1 MQNLDYCLECR
12 RLFLENEK
20 CEFCGSENIKPIK
33 KSTSVNAIGSKVKG
47 KILNCKDSIVN
58 VVVITESN
66 EKVVKDY
73 KVTELRK
80 VL

>member
-33 KSTSVNAIGSKVKG
+33 KSTSVNVIGSKVKG
-47 KILNCKDSIVN
+47 KILNCKEGIVN
-58 VVVITESN
+58 VVVVTEAK
-66 EKVVKDY
+66 ERVVKDY
-73 KVTELRK
+73 QVKELRK

>member
-12 RLFLENEK
+12 RLFLESEK

-33 KSTSVNAIGSKVKG
+33 KSTSVNVIGSKVKG
-47 KILNCKDSIVN
+47 KILNCKDGVVN
-58 VVVITESN
+58 VIVITESK
-66 EKVVKDY
+66 ERVVKNY
-73 KVTELRK
+73 SVRELKK

>member
-33 KSTSVNAIGSKVKG
+33 KSTSVNVIGSKVKG
-47 KILNCKDSIVN
+47 KVLNCKEGIVN
-58 VVVITESN
+58 VIVTTEAK
-66 EKVVKDY
+66 ERVVKDY
-73 KVTELRK
+73 EVKELRK